1 MSKSAM
7 IEMMRTG
14 KGPMVVS
21 PEATV
26 RVLESMAGDPK
37 NEIWV
42 LGGLPVKGAT
52 ERLAEMVPNVGIVA
66 ENGCFVKTREI
77 GTKSNGQP
85 NGAKWINTVANLDF
99 AWKGPCIEIL
109 NYVVYRADA
118 RLIRQGMRHTCYV
131 ALLWTGPTVSID
143 DDPPITTSTSDTS
156 PTTTN
161 AATSSLSSESYHSN
175 RSWARRQVAEAQNH
189 IFDSLGERYG
199 LRIIPGQNSFLV
211 PPNNISRLT
220 AVGTI
225 LHPGGPAC
233 SPLGGDAG
241 VDNDGYWSSVTIG
254 GGTGRTT
261 SSTGGRV
268 SSAAESTLMLAIG
281 GDEELLRRLNE
292 LDGAETVSTSR
303 RETDARWKLD
313 PREVL
318 DVPFIHTPD
327 FCAFELRFHALC
339 ICSVQLLYPP
349 AARVPPSCYGYIYGF
364 LVMPQAILFM
374 VD

>member
-109 NYVVYRADA
+109 NYFIELMPGSFVK
-118 RLIRQGMRHTCYV
+118 
-131 ALLWTGPTVSID
+131 
-143 DDPPITTSTSDTS
+143 
-156 PTTTN
+156 
-161 AATSSLSSESYHSN
+161 EF
-175 RSWARRQVAEAQNH
+175 AEAQNH

-318 DVPFIHTPD
+318 GVLQTLAQVDEVMVFLPCGRCTSCFVLDSVFVRCSIHTH
-327 FCAFELRFHALC
+327 ARLLR
-339 ICSVQLLYPP
+339 I
-349 AARVPPSCYGYIYGF
+349 
-364 LVMPQAILFM
+364 
-374 VD
+374 